1 MLSRRVT
8 VANRLGLHARAA
20 ARLVNVAR
28 QYTSHVRLERPDT
41 GQTADGK
48 GIYGVLLLT
57 ASRGTELIVTAEGND
72 EHRAVDALCGLI
84 ERRFE
89 EEGDA
94 LY

>member
-1 MLSRRVT
+1 MLTRHV
-8 VANRLGLHARAA
+8 VVENRLGLHARAA

-28 QYTSHVRLERPDT
+28 QYTSHVRIERADT
-41 GQTADGK
+41 GQSADGK

-57 ASRGTELIVTAEGND
+57 ASRGTELRVMADGDD
-72 EHRAVDALCGLI
+72 EHRAVEALCDLI

-94 LY
+94 LF

>member
-1 MLSRRVT
+1 MHSRRV
-8 VANRLGLHARAA
+8 VIANRLVLHARAA

-28 QYTSHVRLERPDT
+28 QFTSHVRLERPDT

-57 ASRGTELIVTAEGND
+57 ASRGTELVVLADGDD
-72 EHRAVDALCGLI
+72 EPRAVDAICGLI
-84 ERRFE
+84 ERRFD

>member
-1 MLSRRVT
+1 MVSRRVV

-28 QYTSHVRLERPDT
+28 QYTSYVRLEQPDT
-41 GQTADGK
+41 GQEADGK

-57 ASRGTELIVTAEGND
+57 ASRGTELVVSAEGND
-72 EHRAVDALCGLI
+72 EHAAVDALCGLI

>member
-1 MLSRRVT
+1 MVSRSVT

-28 QYTSHVRLERPDT
+28 QYTSRIRLERPDT

-57 ASRGTELIVTAEGND
+57 ASRGTELVVSAEGND
-72 EHRAVDALCGLI
+72 EHQAVDALCGLI

>member
-1 MLSRRVT
+1 MHSRRV
-8 VANRLGLHARAA
+8 VIANRLGLHARAA

-28 QYTSHVRLERPDT
+28 QFTSHVRLERPDT
-41 GQTADGK
+41 GQSADGK

-57 ASRGTELIVTAEGND
+57 ASRGTELVVHAEGED
-72 EHRAVDALCGLI
+72 EQPAVDALCRLI

>member
-1 MLSRRVT
+1 MHSRRV
-8 VANRLGLHARAA
+8 VIANRLGLHARAA

-28 QYTSHVRLERPDT
+28 QFTSHVRLERPDT

-57 ASRGTELIVTAEGND
+57 ASRGTELVVYAEGD
-72 EHRAVDALCGLI
+72 DAEPAVDALCRLI

>member
-1 MLSRRVT
+1 MQRRNVR

-41 GQTADGK
+41 GQAADGK

-57 ASRGTELIVTAEGND
+57 ASRGTELVVLADGDD
-72 EHRAVDALCGLI
+72 EQRAVDAICGLI
-84 ERRFE
+84 ERRFD

>member
-1 MLSRRVT
+1 METRRVT

-28 QYTSHVRLERPDT
+28 QYTSSVRLERPDT
-41 GQTADGK
+41 GQIADGK

-57 ASRGTELIVTAEGND
+57 ASRGTELVVSADGD
-72 EHRAVDALCGLI
+72 DARPALDALCGLI
-84 ERRFE
+84 ERRFD